1 MTHNCYVEIVKI
13 DEDGDKAIVKRM
25 GPMSEWKA
33 EKVEDGANIN
43 LNHDEYYTRII
54 EEKNDEPRS

>member
-1 MTHNCYVEIVKI
+1 MTQNCYVEIVKN
-13 DEDGDKAIVKRM
+13 DEDGEQAVVKRM

-43 LNHDEYYTRII
+43 INHDEYYTRIVK
-54 EEKNDEPRS
+54 EKNDESRS